1 MKQTINEY
9 QFKRAFE
16 TTRPNYFSYEG
27 LTALYEYLKEYEE
40 GTGEEVELDV
50 VGLCCD
56 YTEYEDLE
64 EFQIILEQNQKQEKK
79 WMIGTWRWDLMVGGH
94 VDF

>member
-64 EFQIILEQNQKQEKK
+64 EFQS
-79 WMIGTWRWDLMVGGH
+79 
-94 VDF
+94 

>member
-27 LTALYEYLKEYEE
+27 LTALYEYLKE
-40 GTGEEVELDV
+40 
-50 VGLCCD
+50 
-56 YTEYEDLE
+56 
-64 EFQIILEQNQKQEKK
+64 
-79 WMIGTWRWDLMVGGH
+79 
-94 VDF
+94 